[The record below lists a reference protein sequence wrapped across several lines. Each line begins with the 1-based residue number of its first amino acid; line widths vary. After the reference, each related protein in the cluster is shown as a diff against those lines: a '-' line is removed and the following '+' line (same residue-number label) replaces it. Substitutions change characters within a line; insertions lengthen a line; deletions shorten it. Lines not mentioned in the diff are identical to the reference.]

1 MSFTQFI
8 AILAA
13 RWKISLAV
21 FITLVSVTL
30 AVSLV
35 LPKKY
40 SAFASIVIDA
50 KSDPL
55 SAVLYA
61 GGLNPSLI
69 ATQIDVLTS
78 DRVAYKV
85 VRNLKLAESPD
96 IRQQWLEEAKGVGT
110 IEQWLIGI
118 FQKSLDVKPSRE
130 SNVISVNYKAPDP
143 KFAAGLANAFEQ
155 AYLETN
161 LELRVEPAKQF
172 STFFESRSKEARDE
186 VEKAQSRLSAYQ
198 RTKGIVASD
207 ERLDV
212 ENNRLNELSSQLVG
226 LQALVSDSGS
236 RQTAAKGE
244 AADRMQEV
252 LVNPLIGGLKSD
264 QARLEARIEEMNA
277 KFGESHP
284 QVLEAK
290 ANLAELR
297 KRVQAE
303 TAKVT
308 GSLGLSNSIN
318 KQRLG
323 ELRAS
328 LEAQRNKVLQMKA
341 VRDEGAV
348 LQRDIEN
355 AQRNYDQILQRLTQT
370 SLESQATQSN
380 AAVLT
385 SAVPPAEP
393 SSPRILLNMLLAIV
407 VGALL
412 AIGSALLLELSDRR
426 VRSAED
432 VVGAVALPI
441 IGVMPKPTA
450 KRLFGR
456 TAKANLMQGRL
467 LSLLSPGGRAASV

>member
-30 AVSLV
+30 AVSLI

-40 SAFASIVIDA
+40 TAVASIVIDA

-61 GGLNPSLI
+61 GGVNPSLI
-69 ATQIDVLTS
+69 ATQIDVLNS

-85 VRNLKLAESPD
+85 VRNLKLSENPN
-96 IRQQWLEEAKGVGT
+96 IREQWLASTDGT
-110 IEQWLIGI
+110 GSIEQWLINI
-118 FQKSLDVKPSRE
+118 FQKSLEVKPARE
-130 SNVISVNYKAPDP
+130 SNVISVSYKAPDP
-143 KFAAGLANAFEQ
+143 KFAAGLANAFVQ

-161 LELRVEPAKQF
+161 LELRVDPAKQF
-172 STFFESRSKEARDE
+172 SSFFVTRSKEARDT
-186 VEKAQSRLSAYQ
+186 VEKAQAKLSDYQ
-198 RTKGIVASD
+198 KQKGIIASD

-212 ENNRLNELSSQLVG
+212 ENTRLNELSSQLVG
-226 LQALVSDSGS
+226 LQALASDSGS
-236 RQTAAKGE
+236 RQTAAKGDE
-244 AADRMQEV
+244 SDRLQEV
-252 LVNPLIGGLKSD
+252 LGNPLIAGLKSD

-277 KFGESHP
+277 KLGENHP
-284 QVLEAK
+284 QVIEAK

-303 TAKVT
+303 TVKVT
-308 GSLGLSNSIN
+308 GSVGLSNSIN
-318 KQRLG
+318 KQRVG

-348 LQRDIEN
+348 LQRDVEN
-355 AQRNYDQILQRLTQT
+355 AQRNHDQIVQRLTQS

-385 SAVPPAEP
+385 SAVPPDEA
-393 SSPRILLNMLLAIV
+393 SSPRILLNMLLAV
-407 VGALL
+407 FLGTLFAV
-412 AIGSALLLELSDRR
+412 GSALLLELTDRR
-426 VRSAED
+426 IRNPED
-432 VVGAVALPI
+432 VVLAVALPI
-441 IGVMPKPTA
+441 IGAMPKPTA

-467 LSLLSPGGRAASV
+467 LGMAPAAARNT